1 MEALVLTAEK
11 RQPGRHSAKHARQNA
26 KVPGVFYGHGR
37 DSTLIQIDSKTLVK
51 FLSTEHTLVEL
62 ELDGQKSKS
71 VVRDYD
77 ADPVTGQI
85 THVDIMSVRADRP
98 IDVWVPI
105 MFVGIPTGVKNK
117 GGILQHDMN
126 EFHIK
131 CLPDDIPGHLEVNV
145 EELDVAHGIH
155 VRDLQYDKIQILNP
169 QSESVCTVVIP
180 KAVESAVTAEA
191 AAPTDAAAEP
201 AEPELV
207 GAKGK
212 EEPKEEE
219 K

>member
-1 MEALVLTAEK
+1 MEAIVLTAEK
-11 RQPGRHSAKHARQNA
+11 REPGRHSAKHTRQNGR
-26 KVPGVFYGHGR
+26 VPGVFYGHGR
-37 DSTLIQIDSKTLVK
+37 ETALISVDAKTLVK
-51 FLSTEHTLVEL
+51 FLATEHTLVQL
-62 ELDGQKSKS
+62 ELNGEKAKS

-77 ADPVTGQI
+77 TDPVTGRI

-105 MFVGIPTGVKNK
+105 VFVGLPTGVKNK

-145 EELDVAHGIH
+145 EELDVAHSIH
-155 VRDLQYDKIQILNP
+155 VRDLQFDKIQILNP
-169 QSESVCTVVIP
+169 LSESVCTVVIP
-180 KAVESAVTAEA
+180 KAVEAATAEV
-191 AAPTDAAAEP
+191 APTDAAAVP
-201 AEPELV
+201 VEPELV
-207 GAKGK
+207 GGKGK